1 MKLGYIAGMN
11 DRNIHRPCFFIDLW
25 VLTMDI
31 RPQAGPQETFLSSP
45 ADIAI
50 YGGAAG
56 GGKTYALLMECLRHV
71 GNGEFGAVVFRK
83 QNTQIMAE
91 GGLLDSAMRI
101 YLPIGARFK
110 VVPAPT
116 AIFPSGAKISFR
128 HLQYEREKHDWQ
140 GSQIPLLC
148 FDELTHFSEGQF
160 FYMLSRN
167 RSTCGVRPYVRAT
180 CNPDADSWVARFI
193 AWWIDQDTGY
203 PIPERSGVVRYFS
216 REDGKI
222 VWSDS
227 REELQEQFGKD
238 AVKSVSFIASNIY
251 DNKILLEAD
260 PGYLANLKALSEV
273 QRERLLMGNW
283 KIRPSAGQYFKR
295 EMFRV
300 VHSVPD
306 KIASVAR
313 AWDLA
318 ATTISPAAPNPDRTA
333 SCLMARLR
341 NGQYI
346 ILDVQRRALGAA
358 DVRQLLRNTA
368 EADRVQ
374 YPGCRVM
381 IPQDP
386 GQAGKDQAASLVHFL
401 AGYGVKTHTVT
412 GSKIT
417 RAEPFAAQ
425 VQHGAVMVMAGA
437 WNEEFFDELEGFPD
451 AMHDDQVDA
460 ASDAFQAVCKVHDWS
475 GLIR

>member
-1 MKLGYIAGMN
+1 MIEIFIGR
-11 DRNIHRPCFFIDLW
+11 DFFIDLW